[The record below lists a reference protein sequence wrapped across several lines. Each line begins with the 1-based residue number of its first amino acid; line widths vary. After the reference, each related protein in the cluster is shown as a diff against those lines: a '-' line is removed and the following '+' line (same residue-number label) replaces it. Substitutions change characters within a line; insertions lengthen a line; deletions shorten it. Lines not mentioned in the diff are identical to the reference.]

1 MGTEYIA
8 VAVTIL
14 FTIATSLVVGR
25 YMFKVFTGQRTL
37 LDPLFVP
44 IERLVLRATGIDPGD
59 QQDWKRYSLSL
70 LISNVI
76 MWLVTFAIVSVQ
88 SWLPL
93 NPDGIGNMEPTLS
106 FNTISSF
113 TTNTNLQ
120 HYSGETGLSYFSQMF
135 VITFL
140 QFVTAATGVAACI
153 AVIRGL
159 AGNRLTELGNF
170 YVDCTRAAVR
180 VFLPLALLVGT
191 VLIWQGTPMTFEG
204 AVHATTLEGPA
215 QVIARGVAAP
225 EVAIKQLG
233 TNGGGYFGPN
243 SSHPYENPTPISNFA
258 ETWSIT
264 IIPMAMVWTLGYMVG
279 RRRLAVVVFATMLAI
294 YLPMVVFA
302 VAQEAGGNP
311 AIAAMGADQS
321 TGSME
326 GKEVRF
332 GAGLSA
338 LWAVTTTVTSNGS
351 VNSMHDSMTPLGG
364 LMPLVG
370 MWLNNIFGGV
380 GVGFINMLIF
390 VIVAVFVAGMMVGRT
405 PEFLGKKVEAKEVKL
420 ASLALLWHPLA
431 ILVGSAVACYV
442 WATTADPGTALVWL
456 KNPGPHGFS
465 EMLYEFTSAAAN
477 NGSGFEGLGDNT
489 PFWNIATGLVMLLS
503 RYIPI
508 IAPLALAG
516 VLAAKPAAPETA
528 GSLRADS
535 ATFGFT
541 LWAVIVILG
550 LLMFMPVAVLGPI
563 AEHLTLAG
571 GL

>member
-1 MGTEYIA
+1 MGTEY
-8 VAVTIL
+8 VAVGFTIL
-14 FTIATSLVVGR
+14 FTIATSLLLGR
-25 YMFKVFTGQRTL
+25 YMFHVFSGQRTF
-37 LDPLFVP
+37 LDPVLVP
-44 IERLVLRATGIDPGD
+44 IERLVLRLTGVDAT
-59 QQDWKRYSLSL
+59 QEQDWKRYSFSL
-70 LISNVI
+70 LVSNIV
-76 MWLVTFAIVSVQ
+76 MWLATWTIVTLQ
-88 SWLPL
+88 QYLPL
-93 NPDGIGNMEPTLS
+93 NPDGIGNMEPTLA

-135 VITFL
+135 AITFL
-140 QFVTAATGVAACI
+140 QFVTAATGVAACVAI
-153 AVIRGL
+153 IRGL
-159 AGNRLTELGNF
+159 AGNRLTTLGNF
-170 YVDCTRAAVR
+170 YVDLTRATIR
-180 VFLPLALLVGT
+180 LFLPLAVVVGLVLL
-191 VLIWQGTPMTFEG
+191 WQGSPMTFEAAARAQTVEG
-204 AVHATTLEGPA
+204 AE
-215 QVIARGVAAP
+215 QSIARGVVAP
-225 EVAIKQLG
+225 MVAIKQLG

-243 SSHPYENPTPISNFA
+243 STHPYENSTPISNFA

-264 IIPMAMVWTLGYMVG
+264 IIPMAMIWTLGYFT
-279 RRRLAVVVFATMLAI
+279 RRRKLAVMLFTVMLALYI
-294 YLPMVVFA
+294 PMVTFA
-302 VAQEAGGNP
+302 VGQEAAGNP
-311 AIAAMGADQS
+311 AIGRMGVDQS

-351 VNSMHDSMTPLGG
+351 VNSMHDSLTPLAG
-364 LMPLVG
+364 LMPLTG

-390 VIVAVFVAGMMVGRT
+390 VIVAVFIAGMMIGRT
-405 PEFLGKKVEAKEVKL
+405 PEFLGKKVEAKEMKL
-420 ASLALLWHPLA
+420 ASLALLWHPFA
-431 ILVGSAVACYV
+431 ILAGTAAACYV
-442 WATTADPGTALVWL
+442 WATTADPGSALAWL

-465 EMLYEFTSAAAN
+465 EMLYEFSSATAN

-489 PFWNIATGLVMLLS
+489 PFWNISTGLVMLLS

-528 GSLRADS
+528 GSLQAES

-541 LWAVIVILG
+541 LWSVVVILG

-563 AEHLTLAG
+563 AEYLA
-571 GL
+571 LR

>member
-1 MGTEYIA
+1 MGLEY
-8 VAVTIL
+8 VAVVFTIL
-14 FTIATSLVVGR
+14 FTIATSGLLGS
-25 YMFKVFTGQRTL
+25 YMAKVFTGKRTF
-37 LDPLFVP
+37 LDRVFVP
-44 IERLVLRATGIDPGD
+44 IERLVLRATGVDPD
-59 QQDWKRYSLSL
+59 AQQDWKRYSWSL
-70 LISNVI
+70 LVSNGF
-76 MWLVTFAIVSVQ
+76 MWLATFAVVTLQ
-88 SWLPL
+88 KWLPL
-93 NPDGIGNMEPTLS
+93 NPDAIANMEPTLA

-120 HYSGETGLSYFSQMF
+120 HYSGETGLSYLSQ
-135 VITFL
+135 VLTITFL
-140 QFVTAATGVAACI
+140 QFVTAGTGIAAAVAI
-153 AVIRGL
+153 IRGL
-159 AGNRLTELGNF
+159 GGNRLTQLGNF
-170 YVDCTRAAVR
+170 YVDLTRATFR
-180 VFLPLALLVGT
+180 VFLPLALLVSV
-191 VLIWQGTPMTFEG
+191 VLMWQGTPMTFEG
-204 AVHATTLEGPA
+204 AARATTLEGRE
-215 QVIARGVAAP
+215 QTIARGVTAG
-225 EVAIKQLG
+225 VVSIKQLG

-243 SSHPYENPTPISNFA
+243 SAHPYENPTPLANFV

-264 IIPMAMVWTLGYMVG
+264 VIPMSMVVMLGFMVG
-279 RRRLAVVVFATMLAI
+279 RRRLAVVIFATMLAL
-294 YLPMVVFA
+294 YLPMVVFG

-311 AIAAMGADQS
+311 RIAALGVDQA

-338 LWAVTTTVTSNGS
+338 LWGVTTTVTSNGS
-351 VNSMHDSMTPLGG
+351 VNSMHDSWTPLGG
-364 LMPLVG
+364 LMPLIG

-390 VIVAVFVAGMMVGRT
+390 VIVAVFVSGMMIGRT
-405 PEFLGKKVEAKEVKL
+405 PEFLGKKVEAKEMKL

-431 ILVGSAVACYV
+431 ILVGTGIATYV
-442 WATTADPGTALVWL
+442 WGTTADPGMSLAWL

-489 PFWNIATGLVMLLS
+489 PFWNIACGLVMLLS

-516 VLAAKPAAPETA
+516 LLGAKPAAPETG

-535 ATFGFT
+535 ATFGVT
-541 LWAVIVILG
+541 LWAVVVILG

-563 AEHLTLAG
+563 AEHLAL
-571 GL
+571 

>member
-8 VAVTIL
+8 VSFTVL
-14 FTIATSLVVGR
+14 FTIATSLLLGR
-25 YMFKVFTGQRTL
+25 YMFNVFTGQRTF
-37 LDPLFVP
+37 LDPILVP
-44 IERLVLRATGIDPGD
+44 IERLVLRVVGVNPNQ
-59 QQDWKRYSLSL
+59 QQDWKQYSVSL
-70 LISNVI
+70 LVSNVV
-76 MWLVTFAIVSVQ
+76 MWLATWTIVTLQ
-88 SWLPL
+88 QYLPL
-93 NPDGIGNMEPTLS
+93 NPDGIGNMEPTLA

-135 VITFL
+135 AITFL

-153 AVIRGL
+153 AIIRGL
-159 AGNRLTELGNF
+159 AGNRLTTLGNF
-170 YVDCTRAAVR
+170 YVDLTRASIR
-180 VFLPLALLVGT
+180 LFLPLSLLVG
-191 VLIWQGTPMTFEG
+191 VLLLSQGSPMTFQG
-204 AVHATTLEGPA
+204 AAQAATVEGPE
-215 QVIARGVAAP
+215 QTIARGVVAP
-225 EVAIKQLG
+225 MVAIKQLG

-243 SSHPYENPTPISNFA
+243 STHPYENSTPFSNLV

-264 IIPMAMVWTLGYMVG
+264 IIPMAMVWTLGHMVG
-279 RRRLAVVVFATMLAI
+279 RRRFAIM
-294 YLPMVVFA
+294 VFA
-302 VAQEAGGNP
+302 VMLALYIPMVMFAVGQEAGGNP
-311 AIAAMGADQS
+311 AIAAMGLDQS

-351 VNSMHDSMTPLGG
+351 VNTMHDSLTPLTG
-364 LMPLVG
+364 LMPLTG
-370 MWLNNIFGGV
+370 MWLNNVFGGV

-390 VIVAVFVAGMMVGRT
+390 IIVAVFVAGMMIGRT
-405 PEFLGKKVEAKEVKL
+405 PEFLGKKVEAKEMKL

-431 ILVGSAVACYV
+431 ILVGSAIACYV
-442 WATTADPGTALVWL
+442 WATTADPSTSLAWL

-465 EMLYEFTSAAAN
+465 EMLYEFSSAAAN

-489 PFWNIATGLVMLLS
+489 PFWNISCGVVMLLS

-516 VLAAKPAAPETA
+516 TLAAKPASPETA
-528 GSLRADS
+528 GSLRVDS
-535 ATFGFT
+535 ATYAFT
-541 LWAVIVILG
+541 LWSVVVILG

-563 AEHLTLAG
+563 AEYLA
-571 GL
+571 LR